1 MEKEKTQKYVEL
13 QLLDQQ
19 IRNIQKQLQ
28 LVENQ
33 IIELIITRQG
43 LDELGE
49 VKVNSETLAPLASGI
64 FIKADIKDKD
74 NLIVNVGSNVAVE
87 KTREEV
93 KELINKQLDEV
104 KKVQNE
110 LLFQLQ
116 SLSIE
121 AQKIEKDLKN
131 V

>member
-1 MEKEKTQKYVEL
+1 M
-13 QLLDQQ
+13 LDQQ

-33 IIELIITRQG
+33 IIELVITRQG

-93 KELINKQLDEV
+93 KELINKQLEEV